1 MMVGK
6 GMAVGGAKS
15 EVVAEVAEAATA
27 AAAAGSGRDLHLAA
41 D

>member
-15 EVVAEVAEAATA
+15 EVVAEVAEAAV
-27 AAAAGSGRDLHLAA
+27 AAAGSGRDLHLAA